1 MRYQPSLPAP
11 SSCHFLIDYLWGLHM
26 TKHLP
31 CCISQFRMLCTVSHS
46 FRFVSVTFLIFKE
59 LVGSDGK
66 LESADKSC
74 VLYSSNWPSRL
85 IKSLRI
91 LQVLLKSSEDCN
103 IPIFL
108 WGKSSWCCSRWMN
121 SMVKWWRSVDEQSP
135 VKWKSSEADGQI
147 LLLEGQ
153 PSCKM

>member
-1 MRYQPSLPAP
+1 
-11 SSCHFLIDYLWGLHM
+11 
-26 TKHLP
+26 
-31 CCISQFRMLCTVSHS
+31 MLCTVSHS

-74 VLYSSNWPSRL
+74 VLYSSNWPSHL

-103 IPIFL
+103 IPIF
-108 WGKSSWCCSRWMN
+108 C
-121 SMVKWWRSVDEQSP
+121 
-135 VKWKSSEADGQI
+135 
-147 LLLEGQ
+147 EGRDTVLGAVLAG
-153 PSCKM
+153 